1 MQDTLIL
8 HIAVISARQMSGTT
22 GIIRCPP
29 YCRTNCATNHHPILV
44 ALLNTVDT
52 ADTELMD
59 KRLQEFKDIFLR
71 YPVRYG
77 VLILMI

>member
-8 HIAVISARQMSGTT
+8 HIAVISAGQMSGTT

-71 YPVRYG
+71 YPVRYD
-77 VLILMI
+77 VFILMI